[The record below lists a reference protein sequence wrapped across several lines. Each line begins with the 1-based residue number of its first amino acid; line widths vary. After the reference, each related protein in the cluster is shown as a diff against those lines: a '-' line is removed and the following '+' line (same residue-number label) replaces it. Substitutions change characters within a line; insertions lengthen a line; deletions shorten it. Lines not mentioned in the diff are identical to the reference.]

1 MKILMMALAIV
12 AFAVAPAL
20 ANQCPL
26 LIKQI
31 QDATA
36 GKTDDASK
44 KANALAAEAKALHDA
59 GKHAESVAKADEA
72 AKAINL
78 TLKQKQVRG
87 LGPGGPA
94 PPGSF
99 LALPA

>member
-1 MKILMMALAIV
+1 MKMLMMALSIV
-12 AFAVAPAL
+12 ALAAAPAL

-36 GKTDDASK
+36 GKTDEASK
-44 KANALAAEAKALHDA
+44 KAVALANEAKALHDA

-78 TLKQKQVRG
+78 MLKKK
-87 LGPGGPA
+87 
-94 PPGSF
+94 
-99 LALPA
+99 

>member
-1 MKILMMALAIV
+1 MRHLAMALALV
-12 AFAVAPAL
+12 GLAAGPVL

-26 LIKQI
+26 LVKQVM
-31 QDATA
+31 DATA

-44 KANALAAEAKALHDA
+44 KAQALANEAKALHDA

-78 TLKQKQVRG
+78 TLKKK
-87 LGPGGPA
+87 
-94 PPGSF
+94 
-99 LALPA
+99 

>member
-1 MKILMMALAIV
+1 MKMLMMALAIV
-12 AFAVAPAL
+12 AMAAGPAL

-44 KANALAAEAKALHDA
+44 KAIALANEAKALHDS

-78 TLKQKQVRG
+78 TLKKK
-87 LGPGGPA
+87 
-94 PPGSF
+94 
-99 LALPA
+99 

>member
-1 MKILMMALAIV
+1 MKTLLMALAV
-12 AFAVAPAL
+12 MGLATAPAL

-36 GKTDDASK
+36 GKTDEASK
-44 KANALAAEAKALHDA
+44 KAVALANEAKALHDA

-78 TLKQKQVRG
+78 MLKKK
-87 LGPGGPA
+87 
-94 PPGSF
+94 
-99 LALPA
+99 